1 MVTLPRQDH
10 NEMMVEVASLF
21 HLLEGMAPRHL
32 NLIGGLV
39 PPLLVPGPAPHH
51 RGSGDIDLTLSVAI
65 TAGGTADYYKSLEEL
80 LSPYF
85 EPTDADF
92 RWRKQED
99 APGLPLLIDFMGP
112 EIEATQVAD
121 GTLRLEDETAAGNVG
136 SRLRPLPLRAAA
148 VVDHDAVPLRME
160 GVELVYRPGVRAN
173 VEIRHAG
180 PVGFL
185 ASKGDA
191 FSTRDEPKDGYD
203 VAWCCIHID
212 EDPDVVAGKVIEREA
227 FKDEY
232 FQESVATLLDAF
244 QAPDYVGPSGYATEE
259 HNELGPGD
267 QVYEE
272 ARNLAFSAVHP
283 VLERLKDALWK

>member
-1 MVTLPRQDH
+1 
-10 NEMMVEVASLF
+10 MMVEVASLF

-39 PPLLVPGPAPHH
+39 PPLLVPSPAPRH

-65 TAGGTADYYKSLEEL
+65 TIGATADYYKSIEDL

-85 EPTDADF
+85 DPSDSNF
-92 RWRKQED
+92 RWRKRED
-99 APGLPLLIDFMGP
+99 APGLPLLVDFMGP
-112 EIEATQVAD
+112 ENEATQIAD
-121 GTLRLEDETAAGNVG
+121 GTLQLEDDTAAENVG
-136 SRLRPLPLRAAA
+136 PRLRPMPLRAAGI
-148 VVDHDAVPLRME
+148 VDRDAVTRRIE
-160 GVELVYRPGVRAN
+160 GVELVYKAGKRAD
-173 VEIRHAG
+173 VDIRHAG

-191 FSTRDEPKDGYD
+191 FSTRDDSKDGYD

-212 EDPDVVAGKVIEREA
+212 DDPAVVAGKVIEREA

-232 FQESVATLLDAF
+232 FQESVATLLGAF
-244 QAPDYVGPSGYATEE
+244 KAPDYIGPSGYADEE
-259 HNELGPGD
+259 HPEEGPGD

-272 ARNLAFSAVHP
+272 ARNLAFSAVRP
-283 VLERLKDALWK
+283 VLEGLKAALWQ